1 MTDLLTLLALA
12 LLAYILAKDKDRIA
26 SSISE
31 KINAA
36 LKGAQKFVTFVFM
49 SLGFAFVLGELYAA
63 SFFGYFPDD
72 PLFWLPIYVEFL
84 LILYY
89 YIG

>member
-1 MTDLLTLLALA
+1 MTDLLTLLALVV
-12 LLAYILAKDKDRIA
+12 LVYVLAKEKDKIA

-36 LKGAQKFVTFVFM
+36 LKGAQKFVTFVVA
-49 SLGFAFVLGELYAA
+49 SLGFAFVLGQLYAA

-72 PLFWLPIYVEFL
+72 FLFWLPIYVEFF

>member
-1 MTDLLTLLALA
+1 MDVLTLLAILA
-12 LLAYILAKDKDRIA
+12 LVYILAREKDKLA
-26 SSISE
+26 SSLSE

-36 LKGAQKFVTFVFM
+36 LKGARKFVTFVLAA
-49 SLGFAFVLGELYAA
+49 LGFAFVLGEMYATA
-63 SFFGYFPDD
+63 FFGYFPDD
-72 PLFWLPIYVEFL
+72 PLFWLPIYVEFF